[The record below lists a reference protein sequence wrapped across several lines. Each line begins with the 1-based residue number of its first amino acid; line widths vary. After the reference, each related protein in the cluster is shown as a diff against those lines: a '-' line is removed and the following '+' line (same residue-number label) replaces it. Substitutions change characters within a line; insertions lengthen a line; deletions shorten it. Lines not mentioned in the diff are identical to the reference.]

1 MTVVTA
7 STTIFTISIKILI
20 MSDNSLNVAQSSGA
34 ASVDMQ
40 TTTEINPL
48 LEAWSGPHATPA
60 FDRFRNEDYMP
71 AFQQTLKEARAEV
84 EAIVTN
90 PDEPTF
96 ANTIEALEFSGR
108 RLDDLCN
115 LFFNLN
121 EACTDDEMQRIA

>member
-1 MTVVTA
+1 
-7 STTIFTISIKILI
+7 

-84 EAIVTN
+84 ETIVTN

-96 ANTIEALEFSGR
+96 ANTIESLEFSGR

-121 EACTDDEMQRIA
+121 EACTDDEMQRIALEVSPLLTAFS